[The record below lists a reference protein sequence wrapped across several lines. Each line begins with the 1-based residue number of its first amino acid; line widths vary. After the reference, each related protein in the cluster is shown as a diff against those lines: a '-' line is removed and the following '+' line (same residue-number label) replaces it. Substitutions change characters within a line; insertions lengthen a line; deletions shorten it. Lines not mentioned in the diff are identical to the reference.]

1 MDVLENTL
9 INLRVLQSL
18 QCHSRLDTTR
28 PLFKIHTPIHWIPT
42 WIKRWWASQTRTT
55 DISRI
60 QNLYTQAGRL
70 MAENH
75 AESDRLRDY
84 LDRSR
89 RGLQNL
95 KTTYMSDPTIV
106 ARIDVILDSVSQI
119 LGPAPP
125 ASPDETSLV

>member
-1 MDVLENTL
+1 
-9 INLRVLQSL
+9 
-18 QCHSRLDTTR
+18 
-28 PLFKIHTPIHWIPT
+28 
-42 WIKRWWASQTRTT
+42 
-55 DISRI
+55 
-60 QNLYTQAGRL
+60 